1 MELAVL
7 LTFDELRDLY
17 GMTNI
22 RPDQRRQIEFLLETA
37 EEEVLAYSEV
47 NLEGEFEEVFA
58 GQNLYILSRRPV
70 IRVISCTQSGAAI
83 PYSFSN
89 NTNTIKVNSD
99 KEITVRYQCGFDKIP
114 RILKQCIAVT
124 VQYWLKFLNSN
135 IVGVTS
141 RTADGGSESIEQYEL
156 PLVVKSSLA
165 RFRRTIY

>member
-1 MELAVL
+1 ML
-7 LTFDELRDLY
+7 LTFDELRDLF
-17 GMTNI
+17 GMTSI

-47 NLEGEFEEVFA
+47 SLEGEFEETFS
-58 GQNLYILSRRPV
+58 GQNLYVLSRRPV
-70 IRVISCTQSGAAI
+70 IRVISCLQSGAAI

-89 NTNTIKVNSD
+89 NTNSIKVNSD
-99 KEITVRYQCGFDKIP
+99 KEITVRYQCGFSKVP

-165 RFRRTIY
+165 RFRRTVY

>member
-1 MELAVL
+1 ML

-17 GMTNI
+17 GMSNI

-47 NLEGEFEEVFA
+47 SLEGEFEEVLS
-58 GQNLYILSRRPV
+58 GQNLYILTRRPV
-70 IRVISCTQSGAAI
+70 IRVISCTQSGTAI
-83 PYSFSN
+83 PYSFNAS
-89 NTNTIKVNSD
+89 TNIIKVNSD
-99 KEITVRYQCGFDKIP
+99 KEITVRYECGFDKVP

>member
-1 MELAVL
+1 ML

-37 EEEVLAYSEV
+37 EEEV
-47 NLEGEFEEVFA
+47 FA

-70 IRVISCTQSGAAI
+70 IRVISCTQSSTAI
-83 PYSFSN
+83 PYSFNN
-89 NTNTIKVNSD
+89 NTNTIKVSSD
-99 KEITVRYQCGFDKIP
+99 KEITVRYQCGFEKIP

-165 RFRRTIY
+165 RFRRTVY

>member
-1 MELAVL
+1 MRLAVL

-47 NLEGEFEEVFA
+47 SLEGEFEETFS
-58 GQNLYILSRRPV
+58 GQNLYVLSRRPV
-70 IRVISCTQSGAAI
+70 IRVISCLQSGAAI

-89 NTNTIKVNSD
+89 NTNSIKVNSD
-99 KEITVRYQCGFDKIP
+99 KEITVRYQCGFSKVP

-165 RFRRTIY
+165 RFRRTVY

>member
-1 MELAVL
+1 ML
-7 LTFDELRDLY
+7 LTFDELRDLF
-17 GMTNI
+17 GMTSI

-47 NLEGEFEEVFA
+47 NLEGEFEETFA
-58 GQNLYILSRRPV
+58 GQNLYVLSRRPV

-83 PYSFSN
+83 PYSFNN
-89 NTNTIKVNSD
+89 NTNSIKVNSD
-99 KEITVRYQCGFDKIP
+99 KEITVRYQCGFEKVP

-156 PLVVKSSLA
+156 PLVVKSSLS
-165 RFRRTIY
+165 RFRRTVY

>member
-1 MELAVL
+1 MRLAVL

-70 IRVISCTQSGAAI
+70 IRVISCTQ
-83 PYSFSN
+83 
-89 NTNTIKVNSD
+89 
-99 KEITVRYQCGFDKIP
+99 
-114 RILKQCIAVT
+114 
-124 VQYWLKFLNSN
+124 
-135 IVGVTS
+135 
-141 RTADGGSESIEQYEL
+141 
-156 PLVVKSSLA
+156 
-165 RFRRTIY
+165 